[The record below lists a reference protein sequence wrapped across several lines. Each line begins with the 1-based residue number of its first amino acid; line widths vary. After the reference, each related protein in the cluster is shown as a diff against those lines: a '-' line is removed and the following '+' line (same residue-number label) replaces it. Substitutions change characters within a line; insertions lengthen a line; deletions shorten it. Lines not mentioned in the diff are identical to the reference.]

1 MPELHLHLNYK
12 LGRPSEPVAI
22 ETKLDWVIFVEKE
35 IQKDTLSTVIPN
47 KISVTFHDL
56 IENVERF
63 WKAEYFYLS
72 MKESFLRY
80 TNNMPMTCWKQLHKI
95 SATDMKLEC
104 YGNL

>member
-22 ETKLDWVIFVEKE
+22 ETKLDWVIFVEKQ

-63 WKAEYFYLS
+63 
-72 MKESFLRY
+72 
-80 TNNMPMTCWKQLHKI
+80 
-95 SATDMKLEC
+95 
-104 YGNL
+104 